1 MLFMNRT
8 ELIEAIA
15 EKTGFARKDVEKTVK
30 VLIGEVIEKVANK
43 EKVQVAGLGTFEA
56 RNRAERVGKNPHTG
70 EKLKIAAVTAPAFK
84 AGKAHTGE
92 KLKIAAVTAPA
103 FKAGKAF
110 KKAVAEKNATK

>member
-1 MLFMNRT
+1 MNRT

-15 EKTGFARKDVEKTVK
+15 EKTGFSRKDVEITVK
-30 VLIGEVIEKVANK
+30 ALIGEVIENVANK

-84 AGKAHTGE
+84 AGKA
-92 KLKIAAVTAPA
+92 
-103 FKAGKAF
+103 F
-110 KKAVAEKNATK
+110 KKAVAEKNATELLQIIQ

>member
-1 MLFMNRT
+1 MNRT

-84 AGKAHTGE
+84 APSRKLLLKRMQRSSYRLYSKA
-92 KLKIAAVTAPA
+92 L
-103 FKAGKAF
+103 
-110 KKAVAEKNATK
+110 